1 MEDKKQ
7 YFNSFLQEEGF
18 TSARLKT
25 AGLTKNT
32 LEEIFNDYESHK
44 SLFENEAKKIKEK
57 IALFK
62 GIHSAT
68 TRIKDSYELIR
79 KIVRKS
85 TKQAPITKDNYLY
98 KITDIIGARILYIF
112 KSDYMAIH
120 EQIMEEFEKFFAE
133 SVQINVLF
141 GTNKDFKGDIKGFIK
156 ENNFYSSIH
165 YTIKTNSTPET
176 RCELQT
182 RTIFEEGV
190 GEISHFATYKNNE
203 KTPIIESAVKTLVR
217 NVELCNDIA
226 ELIKSLYE
234 VNQQD
239 KQDEISI
246 EVMQKKLIDRFQIKS
261 VN

>member
-1 MEDKKQ
+1 MEEKGQ
-7 YFNSFLQEEGF
+7 EFENFLQEEGF
-18 TSARLKT
+18 TATKLKNV
-25 AGLTKNT
+25 GLTKNT
-32 LEEIFNDYESHK
+32 LEEIFKDYESHK
-44 SLFENEAKKIKEK
+44 SLFENEAQNIKEK
-57 IALFK
+57 IAKFK

-79 KIVRKS
+79 KIVKKS
-85 TKQAPITKDNYLY
+85 TKQTPITKSNYLY
-98 KITDIIGARILYIF
+98 KITDIIGARILYLF
-112 KSDYMAIH
+112 KSDYMMIH
-120 EQIMEEFEKFFAE
+120 EQIMDEFEKSFAE

-165 YTIKTNSTPET
+165 YTIKTSSTPET

-190 GEISHFATYKNNE
+190 GEISHFATYKNDGT
-203 KTPIIESAVKTLVR
+203 TPIIEAAVKILVR
-217 NVELCNDIA
+217 NVELCNDIS
-226 ELIKSLYE
+226 ELIKSIYA

-239 KQDEISI
+239 KQNEVSI
-246 EVMQKKLIDRFQIKS
+246 EKIQKKLIEKFQIIS